1 MLAVF
6 EGFAVIA
13 GVILTGFVLGRTG
26 VLGPHGQQVT
36 AKLVFYAGTPALLYV
51 VVSETDLGLIFNTAL
66 FATGGSALIVG
77 ADRKSTRL
85 NSSHVAISYAVFCLK
100 KKTLTT
106 STIRAYQ

>member
-26 VLGPHGQQVT
+26 VLGPHGQQVI

-77 ADRKSTRL
+77 APSSSSPVDPPPLDR
-85 NSSHVAISYAVFCLK
+85 
-100 KKTLTT
+100 
-106 STIRAYQ
+106 